1 MDPHP
6 AKQALPGQTQHITLL
21 PRAYKKSRFFAVFL
35 ICCGLM
41 IAGFAISGVW
51 YNNGGDWLKDSGS
64 FLPSGTTAGTDEGTE
79 GTPEESSKDESSS
92 APAPQPL
99 PSGAVRV
106 VAEDLC
112 PSSVGEWII
121 DNQTLYSPD
130 LKALLERSVSSPFT
144 DQPLVLVLHTHAS
157 EGYLSE
163 GQSYIQGDIGKATY
177 SKEPNQN
184 VLAVG
189 KLLCDTL
196 NKKGITA
203 IHCTVMHD
211 EGGMQ
216 GSYERALESIRFF
229 LEHYPSIRYVIDLHR
244 DAVINEEGEY
254 LKSSFE
260 VDGESVAQVMAVVG
274 SDGGGSECPNWEGN
288 LALALQLG
296 ASLNRDGARMCRPLS
311 LRNSTYNQE
320 LAPYSLLLEIGT
332 GGNSVKEAERAA
344 IIVGEALAKLIYD
357 Q

>member
-6 AKQALPGQTQHITLL
+6 TKQAQLGQAQRISLL
-21 PRAYKKSRFFAVFL
+21 PHAYKRSRFFAVFL

-64 FLPSGTTAGTDEGTE
+64 FLPKDTAEGEQEDEQKSGGSSEK
-79 GTPEESSKDESSS
+79 EESTTS
-92 APAPQPL
+92 APEAL
-99 PSGAVRV
+99 PPGAVPV
-106 VAEDLC
+106 TAADLC
-112 PSSVGEWII
+112 PPSVGWWMI
-121 DNQTLYSPD
+121 DNQTPYSPD
-130 LKALLERSVSSPFT
+130 LQALLGRSVSSSPT
-144 DQPLVLVLHTHAS
+144 EAPLVLVLHTHAS
-157 EGYLSE
+157 EGYLPK
-163 GQSYIQGDIGKATY
+163 GTAYIQGDIGKATY
-177 SKEPNQN
+177 SKEQSQN

-189 KLLCDTL
+189 KTLCDTL

-216 GSYERALESIRFF
+216 GAYGRALESIRFF

-244 DAVINEEGEY
+244 DAVINEKGEY
-254 LKSSFE
+254 LKSVFE
-260 VDGESVAQVMAVVG
+260 IDGESVAQVMAVVG
-274 SDGGGSECPNWEGN
+274 SDGGGSECKNWEGN

-296 ASLNRDGARMCRPLS
+296 ALLNRDGARMCRPLS

-332 GGNSVKEAERAA
+332 GGNSVEEAKRAA
-344 IIVGEALAKLIYD
+344 ILVGEALASLIRS